1 MTSRLIVLERDGE
14 WASALRR
21 ELDDAAVRI
30 VETRSW
36 DETWETLAQSPMSLI
51 AAELS
56 ASNPQRMLAALA
68 RAERRHPQAAVIVL
82 ADRRMAAYRDLFL
95 EAGALHFI
103 TSPRRLHE
111 VRGILK
117 RRASLFDTAAHDRLD
132 EIRDNLP
139 WSELGTGDWGLG
151 TRDAS
156 LPPAE
161 K

>member
-14 WASALRR
+14 WAAALRR
-21 ELDDAAVRI
+21 EFDDATVRI

-36 DETWETLAQSPMSLI
+36 DETWETLAQSPSTLI

-68 RAERRHPQAAVIVL
+68 RVERRHPEAAVIVL
-82 ADRRMAAYRDLFL
+82 AGRGLAAYRDLLL

-117 RRASLFDTAAHDRLD
+117 RRASLFNTNARDRLD
-132 EIRDNLP
+132 EIRENLP
-139 WSELGTGDWGLG
+139 WSEVGTGD
-151 TRDAS
+151 
-156 LPPAE
+156 
-161 K
+161 

>member
-1 MTSRLIVLERDGE
+1 VFIVTSELIVLERDGE
-14 WASALRR
+14 WAAALRR
-21 ELDDAAVRI
+21 EFDDATVRV

-36 DETWETLAQSPMSLI
+36 DETWEILAQSPSTLV

-68 RAERRHPQAAVIVL
+68 RAERRHPQAAIIVL
-82 ADRRMAAYRDLFL
+82 ADRRMAAYRDLLL
-95 EAGALHFI
+95 EAGALNFI

-117 RRASLFDTAAHDRLD
+117 RRASRFDTTARDRLD

-139 WSELGTGDWGLG
+139 WSE
-151 TRDAS
+151 
-156 LPPAE
+156 P
-161 K
+161 